1 MCGIIAI
8 VNNNNNSFTK
18 ENVDVALE
26 AGKSRGP
33 ESTTSEKVNNMLF
46 GFHRLAINGMD
57 TGSGQPMKIG
67 NITLICNGEIFNYR
81 ELFKYINV
89 KPITHSDCEIIIHLY
104 RLYGIEHTLRLLDGE
119 FAFAICDE
127 RESEKPVFHYAR
139 DPYGVRPLYIL
150 ERRGHPGQ
158 ESTLSPIEVANV
170 ITKMR
175 VVNENVFAVASEL
188 KVLHKLLHHNG
199 KQMFYENNKNQ
210 SVKMS
215 IIQMK
220 CINPFEIKHV
230 LPGTFSSY
238 YKNNTTGEWHCME
251 NTKNQIWHTM
261 PLPASLSASANSNAN
276 GNSNANAS
284 TIDVYRKGIC
294 HMLNEAVKKRVVGTS
309 DRPIACLLSGGL
321 DSSLT
326 TALVKKYYSGELET
340 YSIGMEGSEDLRN
353 ARIVAKH
360 LGTKHTEI
368 IMKPEEFFAAIP
380 NVIRDI
386 ESYDTTSV
394 RASVGNYLIGKY
406 IAEHSKAKVILNG
419 DGSDELT
426 GGYIYMLKA
435 PDCIEFDRECRR
447 LLSDIYLFDVLR
459 SDKSM
464 SCHGLEPRTPFLDKY
479 FVDYY
484 LRIPAEVR
492 FNNVDATSGKRI
504 EKYLLR
510 QAFQENE
517 PDLLPTEILW
527 RNKEAF
533 SDGVSGKAGSWFE
546 YIQLH
551 VRDGDRS
558 VSTTT
563 PLTPT
568 QGTSRSNE
576 CKMDGDRS
584 VRSVSTTSTTTCAA
598 DGSVSTTS
606 TTTPTYSFNPPKTN
620 EQIYYRKI
628 YESNYPDT
636 ERIVPYFWMPKYVN
650 TDDCSALTIKNQVYG

>member
-1 MCGIIAI
+1 
-8 VNNNNNSFTK
+8 
-18 ENVDVALE
+18 
-26 AGKSRGP
+26 
-33 ESTTSEKVNNMLF
+33 
-46 GFHRLAINGMD
+46 
-57 TGSGQPMKIG
+57 
-67 NITLICNGEIFNYR
+67 
-81 ELFKYINV
+81 
-89 KPITHSDCEIIIHLY
+89 
-104 RLYGIEHTLRLLDGE
+104 
-119 FAFAICDE
+119 
-127 RESEKPVFHYAR
+127 
-139 DPYGVRPLYIL
+139 
-150 ERRGHPGQ
+150 
-158 ESTLSPIEVANV
+158 
-170 ITKMR
+170 
-175 VVNENVFAVASEL
+175 
-188 KVLHKLLHHNG
+188 
-199 KQMFYENNKNQ
+199 
-210 SVKMS
+210 
-215 IIQMK
+215 
-220 CINPFEIKHV
+220 
-230 LPGTFSSY
+230 
-238 YKNNTTGEWHCME
+238 
-251 NTKNQIWHTM
+251 
-261 PLPASLSASANSNAN
+261 
-276 GNSNANAS
+276 
-284 TIDVYRKGIC
+284 
-294 HMLNEAVKKRVVGTS
+294 MLNEAVKKRVVGTS

-447 LLSDIYLFDVLR
+447 LLGDIYLFDVLR

-517 PDLLPTEILW
+517 PDLLPKEILW

-533 SDGVSGKAGSWFE
+533 SDGVSGKSETWFE
-546 YIQLH
+546 YIQRHL
-551 VRDGDRS
+551 RDGDTPLAPTQCTSRSNEGKLDGDRS

-563 PLTPT
+563 SNADTWSAPD
-568 QGTSRSNE
+568 QG
-576 CKMDGDRS
+576 
-584 VRSVSTTSTTTCAA
+584 
-598 DGSVSTTS
+598 
-606 TTTPTYSFNPPKTN
+606 YSFNPPKTN